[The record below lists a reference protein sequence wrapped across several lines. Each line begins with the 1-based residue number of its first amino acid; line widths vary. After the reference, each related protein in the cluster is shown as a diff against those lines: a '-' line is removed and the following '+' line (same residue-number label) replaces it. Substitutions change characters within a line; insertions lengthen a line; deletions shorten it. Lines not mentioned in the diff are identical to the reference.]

1 MNYYSYYHEF
11 LSNKFKIQREMEKW
25 VCDFI
30 CASAAGIVGTF
41 IGHPLDTIKVI
52 ANNLLV

>member
-1 MNYYSYYHEF
+1 
-11 LSNKFKIQREMEKW
+11 MEKW